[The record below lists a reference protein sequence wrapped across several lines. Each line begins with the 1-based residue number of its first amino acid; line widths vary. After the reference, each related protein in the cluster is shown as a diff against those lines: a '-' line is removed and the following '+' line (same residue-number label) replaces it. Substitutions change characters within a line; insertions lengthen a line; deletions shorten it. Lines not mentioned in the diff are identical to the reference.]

1 MSEDKKYIRVIRAVT
16 LISYV
21 STDYYEMYEGMTP
34 EEACKY
40 EKELPDAEQIQAV
53 VEGIKF
59 SDGGVAV
66 KTSAVVV
73 DEDTYILH
81 KKLQRMA
88 AKAAE
93 DGGEGSDN

>member
-1 MSEDKKYIRVIRAVT
+1 MSEGKKYIRVIRAVT

-21 STDYYEMYEGMTP
+21 SMDSYEGMTP

-40 EKELPDAEQIQAV
+40 ENELPDAEQIQAV
-53 VEGIKF
+53 VEGIEF